1 MGLALDEPREGDQ
14 TYQVNGMSVIVDPF
28 AMNIIKDA
36 GGLTIKSN
44 VFGPMAELQNV
55 SCGSC
60 SC

>member
-1 MGLALDEPREGDQ
+1 MGLALDEPKEGDQ

-28 AMNIIKDA
+28 AMTIIKDA
-36 GGLTIKSN
+36 GGLAIKSN
-44 VFGPMAELQNV
+44 IFGPVAELENA